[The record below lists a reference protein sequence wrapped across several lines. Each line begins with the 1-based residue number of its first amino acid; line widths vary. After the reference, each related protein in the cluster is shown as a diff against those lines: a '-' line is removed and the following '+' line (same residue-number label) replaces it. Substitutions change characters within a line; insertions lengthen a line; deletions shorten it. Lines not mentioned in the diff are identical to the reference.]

1 MNFTARA
8 VLAFFLMLVLL
19 FAAVAIGAYRGFA
32 GDKAQVELALN
43 SLAGVLE
50 TRIEMGH
57 NLLTVAKRHLSA
69 SDPMVQAVVKDLA
82 DLSGQ
87 APLLEKARVNERFA
101 LNADALLKAMEASP
115 GVQADERDLGY
126 VTGLLPRGM
135 EQSARWA
142 DSAQYNKAAQ
152 EFNNRLK
159 GQLNGRLAML
169 LGVREAELFTVGG
182 SGL

>member
-19 FAAVAIGAYRGFA
+19 SAAVAIGAYRGFS
-32 GDKAQVELALN
+32 GEKAQVELALD

-69 SDPMVQAVVKDLA
+69 SDPMIQAVVNDLA
-82 DLSGQ
+82 ELSGQ
-87 APLLEKARVNERFA
+87 APLLDKARVNERFT
-101 LNADALLKAMEASP
+101 LDADALLKALEASP
-115 GVQADERDLGY
+115 GVQADGRDLGY
-126 VTGLLPRGM
+126 VNGLLPRGL
-135 EQSARWA
+135 EQSAKWA
-142 DSAQYNKAAQ
+142 DSAQYNKAAL

-169 LGVREAELFTVGG
+169 LGVREAELYVVGD

>member
-8 VLAFFLMLVLL
+8 VLAFFLMLLLL

-50 TRIEMGH
+50 TRVEMGH
-57 NLLTVAKRHLSA
+57 NLLTVAGRHLND
-69 SDPMVQAVVKDLA
+69 SDPLIQTVENDLA
-82 DLSGQ
+82 ELSGQ
-87 APLLEKARVNERFA
+87 APLLEKASVNERFA
-101 LNADALLKAMEASP
+101 QNADALLKALEASP
-115 GVQADERDLGY
+115 GVRADERDLGY
-126 VTGLLPRGM
+126 VTGLLPRGL

-142 DSAQYNKAAQ
+142 DAAQYNKAAA

-159 GQLNGRLAML
+159 SQLNGRLAML
-169 LGVREAELFTVGG
+169 LGVREAELFTLGG